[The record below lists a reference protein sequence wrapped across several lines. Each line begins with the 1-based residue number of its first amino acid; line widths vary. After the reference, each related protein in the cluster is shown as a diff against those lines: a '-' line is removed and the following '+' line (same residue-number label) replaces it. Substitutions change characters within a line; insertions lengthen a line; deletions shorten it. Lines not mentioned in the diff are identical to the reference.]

1 MTLRR
6 ALLLVLAPP
15 LLALLLAL
23 TVWAMADQESTRA
36 DAATQRLQ
44 TALDHRPAEPV
55 VQAAKLLVAGGTAGL
70 ASSALQAQVL
80 GLVGQ
85 ITQVQQIDARG
96 AEAEGPLTRLPVNL
110 RLVGDEPSV
119 MTALIALERAEPLIF
134 INTLRIGASGASLT
148 VEMDLSAYAGK
159 VSP

>member
-1 MTLRR
+1 MTRRR
-6 ALLLVLAPP
+6 ALSLVLAPP
-15 LLALLLAL
+15 MVALLLAV
-23 TVWAMADQESTRA
+23 TVWALALQQSNRA
-36 DAATQRLQ
+36 DDAAQRLQ
-44 TALDHRPAEPV
+44 AALDHRPAEPV

-119 MTALIALERAEPLIF
+119 MTALIALEQAQPLIF
-134 INTLRIGASGASLT
+134 VDGLRLSSSGASLT

-159 VSP
+159 VTP

>member
-1 MTLRR
+1 MTRGR
-6 ALLLVLAPP
+6 ALSLVLAPP
-15 LLALLLAL
+15 VLALLLAV
-23 TVWAMADQESTRA
+23 TVWALALQQSNRA
-36 DAATQRLQ
+36 DDAAQRLQ
-44 TALDHRPAEPV
+44 AALDHRPAEPV

-80 GLVGQ
+80 GLVGD

-119 MTALIALERAEPLIF
+119 MTALIALEQAEPLIF
-134 INTLRIGASGASLT
+134 VDALRLSASGASLT

-159 VSP
+159 VTP

>member
-1 MTLRR
+1 MTRRR
-6 ALLLVLAPP
+6 ALTLVLAPP
-15 LLALLLAL
+15 VLALLLAV
-23 TVWAMADQESTRA
+23 TVWALALQQSNRA
-36 DAATQRLQ
+36 DDAAQRLQ
-44 TALDHRPAEPV
+44 AALDHRPAEPV
-55 VQAAKLLVAGGTAGL
+55 VQAAKLLVTGGTAGL

-80 GLVGQ
+80 RLVGG

-119 MTALIALERAEPLIF
+119 MTALIALEQAEPLIF
-134 INTLRIGASGASLT
+134 VDALRLSASGASLT

-159 VSP
+159 VTP